1 MMDENLLK
9 KISDKIFAMKY
20 SRREIKLLLNY
31 DEFGEIEFICRE
43 VRAKEEEVRKALE
56 IIQKK
61 ANVKTLAKTTLI
73 YNIMF
78 FKKKQERKNII

>member
-61 ANVKTLAKTTLI
+61 ANVKTLAK
-73 YNIMF
+73 
-78 FKKKQERKNII
+78 